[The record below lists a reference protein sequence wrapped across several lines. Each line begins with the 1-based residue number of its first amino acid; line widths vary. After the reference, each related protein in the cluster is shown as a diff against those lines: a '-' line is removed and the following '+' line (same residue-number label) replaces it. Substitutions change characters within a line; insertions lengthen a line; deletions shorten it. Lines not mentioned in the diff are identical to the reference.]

1 MFTRI
6 YKFIS
11 LIIERI
17 FIGRSEKNFIKHNK
31 ALFNNPQ
38 NKNNQILMELNNMQ
52 PNNIAISHFSKV
64 LSEIYDAQ
72 LFGYQPRI
80 QFGLFNKFK
89 SYFMTFKLK
98 KIYKSFGVNKFLNLN
113 TNNYK
118 TLANQLVSKLMSEV
132 KSKSDLENL
141 AVNDICFGDLIY
153 DEYLKLNKVPTVNIK
168 SDEYRK
174 ILFEFCILYYYWK
187 DLFSKNNIKGLIVS
201 HTCYFMGIPVRIAIS
216 LGIAVYQVNL
226 QDVCFLS
233 SYCTWCNVCNSD

>member
-17 FIGRSEKNFIKHNK
+17 FIDRSEKNFIKHNK

-38 NKNNQILMELNNMQ
+38 NKNNQILMELSNMQ

-64 LSEIYDAQ
+64 LSEIHDAQ

-118 TLANQLVSKLMSEV
+118 TLANQLANKLMSEIN
-132 KSKSDLENL
+132 SKSDLENL
-141 AVNDICFGDLIY
+141 IVDDLWVGDLIY
-153 DEYLKLNKVPTVNIK
+153 DQYLASYKAPTVNIK
-168 SDEYRK
+168 SDELRK
-174 ILFEFCILYYYWK
+174 ILFEFSILYYYWK
-187 DLFSKNNIKGLIVS
+187 DLFSKKK
-201 HTCYFMGIPVRIAIS
+201 Y
-216 LGIAVYQVNL
+216 
-226 QDVCFLS
+226 
-233 SYCTWCNVCNSD
+233 